1 MAQKKLFTPMSGL
14 QRLFEA
20 GLITII
26 LLAIFMMLSLVSY
39 HPSDPGWSQ
48 TSWGGEIRNAAGPA
62 GAWLA
67 DILLFSFGFSAY
79 VVPLCMVLVGWLTL
93 WRPRALSDICYLTL
107 SLRIIGFL
115 MLLLSALALGSMNLG
130 NLYNFSSGGVIGDML
145 ASVIAPVFG
154 NLGTTLLLLC
164 GFATGVT
171 FFTGWSWLLIV
182 ERLGGSVLN
191 APQFFSQLPQRI
203 VDWQSNLRGDSV
215 TPPLTASSNGA
226 AANTGN
232 ANVQAATN
240 GQVEENPAGGGFV
253 SWRRFKERLSGSAE
267 QHDEGQSLSSA
278 QPTGYARQHS
288 LAQEQVDPLLAPLPA
303 APKRALLQKKMPP
316 ARQEPVFSGRQEPD
330 LAAAQFMAEDDFM
343 ASDDFMDADDFLDD
357 FSDDGAFDEPPRAQ
371 PQQRALAPHAA
382 SQQAVPARPAMP
394 RAMATLAQANGWDDE
409 DEELDLP
416 WLKEDV
422 VPPVAN
428 QAPVR
433 APQPSPA
440 RNVSALPSFELLDLP
455 KPRQH
460 TVSEAELERIAR
472 LVEAK
477 LADYNVQA
485 NVVGV
490 YPGPVITRFEL
501 DLAPGIK
508 VSKIASLDRDLARS
522 LSAISVRVV
531 EVIPGKPY
539 IGLELPNTRRETVY
553 LREVIDSEAFRG
565 SKHPLTMVLGQDI
578 AGEPVVVNLAKMPH
592 VLVAGTTGSGKSV
605 GVNVMILSMLYKATP
620 EEVRFIMIDPKMLEL
635 SVYEGIP
642 HLLTEV
648 VTDMKDAANALRWC
662 VGEMERRYKLLS
674 SVGVRNLQGYNTKV
688 QEAMDAGEPIR
699 DPLWDPT
706 QSMDTYPPALEK
718 LPHIV
723 VVIDEFADMMMIVGK
738 KVEELIARIAQ
749 KARAAG
755 IHLILA
761 TQRPSVDVI
770 TGLIKANI
778 PTRMSFQVSSK
789 IDSRTILDQQGA
801 ESLLGMGDMLYL
813 PAGDSTPTRVHGAF
827 VDDHEVHK
835 VVAAW
840 KERGEPNYIEDIL
853 SGDVGPEGLLP
864 GEVAEEGDDAPDPL
878 FDAAVAYVVETRRGS
893 ISGVQRQFKIGYN
906 RAARLIERMELIGI
920 VSSPMGSGQRDVLAP
935 PPVRERN

>member
-1 MAQKKLFTPMSGL
+1 MAEKKLFTPMSGL

-20 GLITII
+20 GLIAII
-26 LLAIFMMLSLVSY
+26 LLAVFMMLSLVSY

-48 TSWGGEIRNAAGPA
+48 TARGADISNAAGPA

-67 DILLFSFGFSAY
+67 DILQFVFGFSAY
-79 VVPLCMVLVGWLTL
+79 LLPPFMVFVGWITL
-93 WRPRALSDICYLTL
+93 WRPKGLIDICYLTL

-115 MLLLSALALGSMNLG
+115 MVLLSLLALASMNIG
-130 NLYNFSSGGVIGDML
+130 DIYYFSAGGLIGDML
-145 ASVIAPVFG
+145 AGTLSPVFG
-154 NLGTTLLLLC
+154 TLGTTLVLLC
-164 GFATGVT
+164 CLATGIT

-182 ERLGGSVLN
+182 ERLGAMVME
-191 APQFFSQLPQRI
+191 APNWLSTLPARI
-203 VDWQSNLRGDSV
+203 ADWQTRRQGDDAPV
-215 TPPLTASSNGA
+215 PA
-226 AANTGN
+226 AA
-232 ANVQAATN
+232 VPAAA
-240 GQVEENPAGGGFV
+240 QPRDPDAARAGFSG
-253 SWRRFKERLSGSAE
+253 WQRFRERLGKQDSDK
-267 QHDEGQSLSSA
+267 HDDNEAGQD
-278 QPTGYARQHS
+278 
-288 LAQEQVDPLLAPLPA
+288 DPLLAPMPEPSARRTLIS
-303 APKRALLQKKMPP
+303 KKTPP
-316 ARQEPVFSGRQEPD
+316 QRREPVLQ
-330 LAAAQFMAEDDFM
+330 M
-343 ASDDFMDADDFLDD
+343 ADDDD
-357 FSDDGAFDEPPRAQ
+357 SELP
-371 PQQRALAPHAA
+371 L
-382 SQQAVPARPAMP
+382 
-394 RAMATLAQANGWDDE
+394 ATLAESNGWMDD
-409 DEELDLP
+409 DDDDELDLP
-416 WLKEDV
+416 WAGEEDT
-422 VPPVAN
+422 PAPVA
-428 QAPVR
+428 QKPAAAPAPVSR
-433 APQPSPA
+433 P
-440 RNVSALPSFELLDLP
+440 RNSELTTLPDVTLLDPP

-460 TVSEAELERIAR
+460 EVSEEELERIAR

-501 DLAPGIK
+501 DLAPGVK
-508 VSKIASLDRDLARS
+508 VSKITNLARDLARS

-539 IGLELPNTRRETVY
+539 VGLELPNTRRETVY
-553 LREVIDSEAFRG
+553 LREVIDSDLFHS

-578 AGEPVVVNLAKMPH
+578 AGDPVVVNLAKMPH

-605 GVNVMILSMLYKATP
+605 GVNVMILSMLFKATP

-648 VTDMKDAANALRWC
+648 VTDMKEAANALRWC
-662 VGEMERRYKLLS
+662 VGEMERRYKLMS
-674 SVGVRNLQGYNTKV
+674 AMGVRNLKGFNTKV
-688 QEAMDAGEPIR
+688 QDAIDAGEPLR
-699 DPLWDPT
+699 DPLWQPT

-755 IHLILA
+755 IHLVLA

-813 PAGDSTPTRVHGAF
+813 PAGDSNPTRVHGAF

-840 KERGEPNYIEDIL
+840 KERGEPDYIEDIL
-853 SGDVGPEGLLP
+853 NGDVGADGLLP
-864 GEVAEEGDDAPDPL
+864 GEAPEGGDGELDEL
-878 FDAAVAYVVETRRGS
+878 FDHAVAFVAETRRGS
-893 ISGVQRQFKIGYN
+893 TSSVQRKFKIGYN
-906 RAARLIERMELIGI
+906 RAARIIEQMEAQGI
-920 VSSPMGSGQRDVLAP
+920 VSPAGSNGQREVLAP
-935 PPVRERN
+935 PLARG

>member
-1 MAQKKLFTPMSGL
+1 MAEKKLFTPMSGL

-20 GLITII
+20 GLISII

-39 HPSDPGWSQ
+39 HASDPGWSQ
-48 TSWGGEIRNAAGPA
+48 TAWGGDIRNAAGPA

-67 DILLFSFGFSAY
+67 DILLFAFGFSAY
-79 VVPLCMVLVGWLTL
+79 LVPFFMVLVGWVTL

-115 MLLLSALALGSMNLG
+115 MLLLSLLALASMNVG
-130 NLYNFSSGGVIGDML
+130 NIYYFSSGGLIGDML
-145 ASVIAPVFG
+145 ASALTSMFG
-154 NLGTTLLLLC
+154 SLGTTLVLLC

-171 FFTGWSWLLIV
+171 FFSGWSWLLIV
-182 ERLGGSVLN
+182 ERLGAAVLN
-191 APQFFSQLPQRI
+191 APHWFSRIPQRL
-203 VDWQSNLRGDSV
+203 VDWQSGVGRRDQSHSEPAAP
-215 TPPLTASSNGA
+215 TQTAAIAESEPSMSEA
-226 AANTGN
+226 
-232 ANVQAATN
+232 
-240 GQVEENPAGGGFV
+240 GFV
-253 SWRRFKERLSGSAE
+253 GWRRFKERLGGQVESDTDSEPEWEAE
-267 QHDEGQSLSSA
+267 QD
-278 QPTGYARQHS
+278 
-288 LAQEQVDPLLAPLPA
+288 DPLLAPVA
-303 APKRALLQKKMPP
+303 TSTEKRAPIQKKTPP
-316 ARQEPVFSGRQEPD
+316 VRKEPV
-330 LAAAQFMAEDDFM
+330 L
-343 ASDDFMDADDFLDD
+343 
-357 FSDDGAFDEPPRAQ
+357 GAVSEQDTAI
-371 PQQRALAPHAA
+371 
-382 SQQAVPARPAMP
+382 
-394 RAMATLAQANGWDDE
+394 ATLAEANGWTLDDDDDDE
-409 DEELDLP
+409 ALDLP
-416 WLKEDV
+416 WLNEGDDPAAEAPV
-422 VPPVAN
+422 SAPAAPAPPPVSSK
-428 QAPVR
+428 R
-433 APQPSPA
+433 KDLSP
-440 RNVSALPSFELLDLP
+440 LPSVELLDLP

-460 TVSEAELERIAR
+460 TVSEAELDRIAR

-501 DLAPGIK
+501 DLAPGVK
-508 VSKIASLDRDLARS
+508 VSKITNLARDLARS

-539 IGLELPNTRRETVY
+539 VGLELPNTRRETVY
-553 LREVIDSEAFRG
+553 LREVMDSEAFARND
-565 SKHPLTMVLGQDI
+565 HPLTLVLGQDI
-578 AGEPVVVNLAKMPH
+578 AGEPVIVNLAKMPH

-620 EEVRFIMIDPKMLEL
+620 DEVRFIMIDPKMLEL

-648 VTDMKDAANALRWC
+648 VTDMKEAANALRWC
-662 VGEMERRYKLLS
+662 VGEMERRYKLMS
-674 SVGVRNLQGYNTKV
+674 AMGVRNLKGFNTKV
-688 QEAMDAGEPIR
+688 QDAIDAGEPLR
-699 DPLWDPT
+699 DPLWEPT

-813 PAGDSTPTRVHGAF
+813 PAGDSNPTRVHGAF
-827 VDDHEVHK
+827 VDDHEVHR

-853 SGDVGPEGLLP
+853 SGDVGADGLLP
-864 GEVAEEGDDAPDPL
+864 GEAPEGGDEDLDPL
-878 FDAAVAYVVETRRGS
+878 FDEAVAFVVESRRGS
-893 ISGVQRQFKIGYN
+893 TSSVQRKLKIGYN
-906 RAARLIERMELIGI
+906 RAARMIEQMEYQGI
-920 VSSPMGSGQRDVLAP
+920 VSSAGGNGQREVLAP
-935 PPVRERN
+935 PPARE